1 MPTHSPAPNEL
12 TLDQLRSFIVAAWTY
27 MRRENP
33 AFADLPA
40 EADPILSLA
49 QLEKQVSTSR
59 LKQAIVQAAKDLILL
74 FKQMPAEH
82 IARLEKHLSDEGAP
96 SLARMLDNTQSRINA
111 ILQRGEIRSV
121 REYYLLSDYLD
132 GEGQTALPS
141 KEQKV
146 AKSLLDEFKNRPLD

>member
-1 MPTHSPAPNEL
+1 MSNRSPAPNEL

-40 EADPILSLA
+40 EADPILGLA
-49 QLEKQVSTSR
+49 RLEKQVSTSR
-59 LKQAIVQAAKDLILL
+59 LKQAVVQAAKDLILL

-82 IARLEKHLSDEGAP
+82 IAQLEKHLSNEGAP
-96 SLARMLDNTQSRINA
+96 SLARMLDNTQSRVNA

-121 REYYLLSDYLD
+121 REYYLVSDYLE
-132 GEGQTALPS
+132 GEGESTLSSTARKAANGML
-141 KEQKV
+141 E
-146 AKSLLDEFKNRPLD
+146 EFKNRPLD